1 MIDVLVDYNLE
12 GQARLL
18 WGTIQAN
25 SMLDYAPIRFV
36 HFADVKLPTNSNDRV
51 VWRFAQEHEMLL
63 LTGNRNMKG
72 ANSLEATLREEFT
85 ADSLPV
91 LTISDA
97 DRLAERE
104 YRERCAY
111 QLFDIVLDLGIF
123 RGTTRLYIPTSA

>member
-1 MIDVLVDYNLE
+1 VIEVLVDYNLE

-25 SMLDYAPIRFV
+25 NLFDYAPVRFV
-36 HFADVKLPTNSNDRV
+36 HFADVHLPTTSNDRA
-51 VWRFAQEHEMLL
+51 VWRFAQERGMIL

-72 ANSLEATLREEFT
+72 GNSLEATLREEL
-85 ADSLPV
+85 AGDSLPV
-91 LTISDA
+91 VTVGNA

-111 QLFDIVLDLGIF
+111 QLVDVLLDLDTF
-123 RGTTRLYIPTSA
+123 RGTPRLYIPTSA

>member
-1 MIDVLVDYNLE
+1 VIDVLVDYNLE

-18 WGTIQAN
+18 WETILAN
-25 SMLDYAPIRFV
+25 DLLDYLPIRFV
-36 HFADVKLPTNSNDRV
+36 HFADVNLPTTSNDRI
-51 VWRFAQEHEMLL
+51 VWRFAQARGMLL

-72 ANSLEATLREEFT
+72 GNSLEATLREEFT

-123 RGTTRLYIPTSA
+123 RGTTRLYDHWC